1 MTESVRE
8 PQEKQMVTIQ
18 DAVPLDPVAPPTQ
31 KSPAGRRRRTLKA
44 YAALSPFLVLYGVL
58 IVIPT
63 LGMLVKS
70 VSTNDS
76 ADLEILNPSLLAHT
90 SLTLVN
96 YHALFTVGDNIS
108 TIVTTVVISLIA
120 VAVTVIVG
128 TPISYQLAMDRTRLT
143 GTANWVLS
151 LPIYMPTVV
160 IAYALVLLFGPNGI
174 LNAAASA
181 IRLPIVDISYT
192 TTAVVLGTVYVL
204 VPLYV
209 RMLTAAFAKVPAEL
223 MDASMSLGAGEFRTL
238 LKIMLPVV
246 RPTIIAAV
254 ILDFAFAV
262 GMVEIALIVGGG
274 SLNVP
279 YLPVDIL
286 RRSTTFA
293 PDLPLT
299 AAMATVLVVI
309 ALAGQLLAGRFNKKA
324 TSNAS
329 R

>member
-1 MTESVRE
+1 
-8 PQEKQMVTIQ
+8 MVAIQ
-18 DAVPLDPVAPPTQ
+18 DAGPLDPVAPAPPA
-31 KSPAGRRRRTLKA
+31 PAGRKRRTGKA
-44 YAALSPFLVLYGVL
+44 YAAMAPFLVLYGVL
-58 IVIPT
+58 IIIPT
-63 LGMLVKS
+63 VGMLIKS
-70 VSTNDS
+70 ISANDS
-76 ADLEILNPSLLAHT
+76 ADLEILNPSLLVHT
-90 SLTLVN
+90 SFTLTN
-96 YHALFTVGDNIS
+96 YQALFTAGDNIS
-108 TIVTTVVISLIA
+108 TIITTVVISLIA
-120 VAVTVIVG
+120 VAVTLFVG
-128 TPISYQLAMDRTRLT
+128 TPISYQLAMDRTKLT
-143 GTANWVLS
+143 GAANWILS

-181 IRLPIVDISYT
+181 ARLPIVDISYT
-192 TTAVVLGTVYVL
+192 ATAVVLGTVYVL
-204 VPLYV
+204 VPVYV
-209 RMLTAAFAKVPAEL
+209 RMVSAAFTQVPREL

-238 LKIMLPVV
+238 LKVMLPVV
-246 RPTIIAAV
+246 RPTILAAV

-286 RRSTTFA
+286 QRSTTFA

-324 TSNAS
+324 TSNGV

>member
-1 MTESVRE
+1 MVAI
-8 PQEKQMVTIQ
+8 QEALPI
-18 DAVPLDPVAPPTQ
+18 DPAAPPARTAPGTR
-31 KSPAGRRRRTLKA
+31 KHRTLRA
-44 YAALSPFLVLYGVL
+44 YIALSPFLLLYGVL

-63 LGMLVKS
+63 LGLLVKS

-90 SLTLVN
+90 TFTFVN
-96 YHALFTVGDNIS
+96 YQALFTQSANVT
-108 TIVTTVVISLIA
+108 TIVTTILIA
-120 VAVTVIVG
+120 LVAVALTVIIG
-128 TPISYQLAMDRTRLT
+128 TPISYQLARDRARLT
-143 GTANWVLS
+143 STASWVLS

-174 LNAAASA
+174 LNAATSA
-181 IRLPIVDISYT
+181 LDLPSWNISYT
-192 TTAVVLGTVYVL
+192 TIAVVLGTVYVL

-209 RMLTAAFAKVPAEL
+209 RMLTAAFGRVPADL

-238 LKIMLPVV
+238 LRVVLPVV
-246 RPTIIAAV
+246 RPTMLAAV

-262 GMVEIALIVGGG
+262 GLVEIALIVGGG
-274 SLNVP
+274 PLNVP

-286 RRSTTFA
+286 QRSTTFA

-299 AAMATVLVVI
+299 AAMAVVLVAI
-309 ALAGQLLAGRFNKKA
+309 ALIGQLLASRLNKEA
-324 TSNAS
+324 SSSAS

>member
-1 MTESVRE
+1 
-8 PQEKQMVTIQ
+8 MVAIQ
-18 DAVPLDPVAPPTQ
+18 DALPIDPAAPPAQTVPGAR
-31 KSPAGRRRRTLKA
+31 KHRTLRA
-44 YAALSPFLVLYGVL
+44 YAALSPFLLLYVVL

-63 LGMLVKS
+63 LGLLVKS

-90 SLTLVN
+90 SFTLVN
-96 YHALFTVGDNIS
+96 YQALFTQSTNIT
-108 TIVTTVVISLIA
+108 TIVTTVVIALIA
-120 VAVTVIVG
+120 VALTVIVG
-128 TPISYQLAMDRTRLT
+128 TPIAYQLAVDRSRLT
-143 GTANWVLS
+143 GAASWVLS

-160 IAYALVLLFGPNGI
+160 IAFALVLLFGPNGI
-174 LNAAASA
+174 VNGATSALHLPALN
-181 IRLPIVDISYT
+181 ISYT

-209 RMLTAAFAKVPAEL
+209 RMLTAAFAKVPPDL
-223 MDASMSLGAGEFRTL
+223 VGASMSLGAGEFRTL
-238 LKIMLPVV
+238 LKIVLPVV
-246 RPTIIAAV
+246 RPTVLAAV

-286 RRSTTFA
+286 QRSTSFQ
-293 PDLPLT
+293 PDIPLT
-299 AAMATVLVVI
+299 AAMAMVLVAI

-324 TSNAS
+324 SS
-329 R
+329 SVSQ